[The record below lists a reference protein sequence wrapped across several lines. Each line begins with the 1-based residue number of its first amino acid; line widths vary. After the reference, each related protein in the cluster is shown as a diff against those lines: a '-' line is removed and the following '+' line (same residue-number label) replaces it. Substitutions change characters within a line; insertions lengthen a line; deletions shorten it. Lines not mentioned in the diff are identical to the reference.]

1 MTTKICKFCGNCKT
15 LYRCG
20 RYRLFRIKKYY
31 CVLREEIIDRENS
44 CGKWCKRKVEYDLSP
59 QRFDEVQKDIKELEK
74 FISPREL

>member
-15 LYRCG
+15 VYRRG
-20 RYRLFRIKKYY
+20 RYKYFKERTYY
-31 CVLREEIIDRENS
+31 CTLREEIINRENS

-59 QRFDEVQKDIKELEK
+59 QRFDEVQKDIKEFEK